1 LAIVVSLR
9 GKLLCKNN
17 LRPEPRWPP
26 SILGGR
32 PLHTPRP
39 GTRSLELQDGLT
51 VGDIFLVR
59 VVTTPKRSALFD
71 RILEIEADMR
81 RFKKRFVLSWSV
93 DRTYTPNE
101 LASADLLRVLILASF
116 EPPGEGFGVQ
126 YYPDVDGPAEFT
138 NRVGPLVVD
147 CSRLHGPS
155 LCQSIAGERL
165 VAPGLQTLISQADF
179 SGITVRGWSARM
191 AGRMTP
197 PGPS

>member
-1 LAIVVSLR
+1 MREICEFRIVEDLA
-9 GKLLCKNN
+9 C
-17 LRPEPRWPP
+17 EW
-26 SILGGR
+26 
-32 PLHTPRP
+32 
-39 GTRSLELQDGLT
+39 LELQDGLT